1 RAALDLTGAE
11 NPPANTSKF
20 QRRPLKIPTP
30 PPQNSNAASP
40 RKSNNKDPAN
50 PEQTLTTPD
59 PPPTPALTFI

>member
-11 NPPANTSKF
+11 NESANISKS

-30 PPQNSNAASP
+30 PP

-59 PPPTPALTFI
+59 SPPTPTPALTFI